1 MSESASA
8 SESVSLSVSAS
19 ASVSVSESA
28 SASPSVVGVVP
39 SAMTRSVVP
48 LSAVAEVE
56 QPAAA
61 RMRARVKFFK
71 SFSSFAL
78 LARACVTTL
87 SQSLINYNKLARS
100 FFFLW

>member
-1 MSESASA
+1 MSESE
-8 SESVSLSVSAS
+8 SESE
-19 ASVSVSESA
+19 SE
-28 SASPSVVGVVP
+28 SPSVVGVVP

-56 QPAAA
+56 QPARAA
-61 RMRARVKFFK
+61 MMMAVVKFFK

-78 LARACVTTL
+78 PARACVTTL
-87 SQSLINYNKLARS
+87 SQSLINYSKLARS